1 MNMRNMLKSLIIVG
15 MLFLSLPLELIGQ
28 QSNNLMDERILK
40 KRLDQL
46 RSIKD
51 ESLLPVYNDSFKAEF
66 LEFLDNKVAFD
77 YPFSTLTTVG
87 KISSSD
93 GQVRIF
99 SWNVQLNPDKNIYN
113 CIILKKK
120 KRRDEHEIYDL
131 KDNSEMLP
139 MFPKETLDEN
149 NWYGALYYDIVEVNK
164 GRKTY
169 YTLLGYDLNNSFSH
183 MKLIDVLYFN
193 GRKLNLGYP
202 LFETEE
208 GMAKRVFMEHSK
220 KATMTLR
227 YDERRS
233 KIVFDHLS
241 PESPSMKDFRE
252 YYVPDMSYDAYNF
265 IDDQWVLETDIIA
278 TNSEESKK
286 IKISRYDPKTDTIV
300 EEEIRKKWNSP
311 NGGNTPIQNGTH
323 EAKTVPEEEYNTK
336 KENTS
341 KPKKEEKAKPQKE
354 EEFGGVQYGNLGK
367 GKRKR
372 RRK

>member
-1 MNMRNMLKSLIIVG
+1 MLKSIFILGI
-15 MLFLSLPLELIGQ
+15 LFLSLSAELFGQ
-28 QSNNLMDERILK
+28 QANNLMDERVLK
-40 KRLDQL
+40 RRLDQL

-51 ESLLPVYNDSFKAEF
+51 EALLPKYNDSFKAEF
-66 LEFLDNKVAFD
+66 LKFLDNKVAFD
-77 YPFSTLTTVG
+77 YPFSMLTTVG
-87 KISSSD
+87 KVTSND
-93 GQVRIF
+93 GQVRVF
-99 SWNVQLNPDKNIYN
+99 SWNVQLNPDQNIYN

-131 KDNSEMLP
+131 KDNSVMLP

-149 NWYGALYYDIVEVNK
+149 NWYGALYYDIVEVTK

-183 MKLIDVLYFN
+183 IKLLDVLYFN

-208 GMAKRVFMEHSK
+208 GLEKRVFMEHSK

-227 YDERRS
+227 YDERRR

-241 PESPSMKDFRE
+241 PESPTMKDFRE
-252 YYVPDMSYDAYNF
+252 YYVPDMSYDAYKF
-265 IDDQWVLETDIIA
+265 VDEVWVLETDIIA
-278 TNSEESKK
+278 TNAEESNKL
-286 IKISRYDPKTDTIV
+286 KISRYDAKNDTIV
-300 EEEIRKKWNSP
+300 EEVVRKKWNSP
-311 NGGNTPIQNGTH
+311 DGGNTPVQNGSH
-323 EAKTVPEEEYNTK
+323 EAQTVPEEEYNEK
-336 KENTS
+336 NENTPKS
-341 KPKKEEKAKPQKE
+341 KKEEKVKPQKE